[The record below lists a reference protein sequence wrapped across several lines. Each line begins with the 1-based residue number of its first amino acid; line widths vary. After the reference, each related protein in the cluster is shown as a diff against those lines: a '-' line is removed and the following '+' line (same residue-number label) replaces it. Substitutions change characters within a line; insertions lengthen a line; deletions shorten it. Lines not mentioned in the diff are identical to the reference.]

1 MEEAEARESPVPGAS
16 WHHPYTW
23 LGAQS
28 SSWDDPSQAL
38 GQHSKVPL
46 SGPWLMFQ
54 AQLAVGGSWLRAI
67 AVESICSR

>member
-46 SGPWLMFQ
+46 CGPWLMFQ

>member
-1 MEEAEARESPVPGAS
+1 MEEAEARGSPVPGAS
-16 WHHPYTW
+16 WHHPHTW

-46 SGPWLMFQ
+46 CGPWLTSQ